1 MSRVFSMRSARQYW
15 VERHG
20 EPESDS
26 DRLAI
31 AMMTEYGRY
40 VKEVSTP
47 EPTANSC
54 EFSTFPTLEEFRQWR
69 DEYAEGIESIYD
81 YFRTR
86 IQPLE
91 IGRDYEFQHL
101 PEQGWRKKLLGFK
114 TTDSPLIWQS
124 IRPIQAAPKH
134 HVIDVLK
141 KARDAQDADMMW
153 IHVKTIEAVIKW
165 LEESK

>member
-26 DRLAI
+26 DRLSI

-47 EPTANSC
+47 EPTEKTC

-91 IGRDYEFQHL
+91 VGKEYEL
-101 PEQGWRKKLLGFK
+101 RRYGEDWRMDELVGFMGV
-114 TTDSPLIWQS
+114 DDNYEH

-153 IHVKTIEAVIKW
+153 IHVKTIEAVIKL
-165 LEESK
+165 LEDKP

>member
-1 MSRVFSMRSARQYW
+1 MKLEA
-15 VERHG
+15 
-20 EPESDS
+20 
-26 DRLAI
+26 
-31 AMMTEYGRY
+31 GRY
-40 VKEVSTP
+40 YKALVSINALKDSMEDVTEQLKP
-47 EPTANSC
+47 H
-54 EFSTFPTLEEFRQWR
+54 TFPTLEEFRQWR

-91 IGRDYEFQHL
+91 IGREYEFSKNGERWTL
-101 PEQGWRKKLLGFK
+101 DNLDGYLGK
-114 TTDSPLIWQS
+114 YANWKH

-153 IHVKTIEAVIKW
+153 IHVKTIEAVIKL

>member
-26 DRLAI
+26 DRLSI

-91 IGRDYEFQHL
+91 IGRDYEFTRYG
-101 PEQGWRKKLLGFK
+101 EDWRKDELVGFMGV
-114 TTDSPLIWQS
+114 DDNYEQ

-153 IHVKTIEAVIKW
+153 IHGKTIEAVIKW